1 VLLPRWARCPGT
13 TQARCLCYF
22 KDGQDARGQHRQD
35 ACATSKTGKM
45 PGDNT
50 GKMPVLLQRRAR
62 CPGTT
67 QARCPGTTQAGCLC
81 YFKDGQ
87 DARGQH
93 RQDACATSK
102 MGKMPGDTGKMPV
115 LLPRNA
121 KAVNTNKTS
130 DLLHFLFADSPV
142 RRFSDSFPLPTG
154 N

>member
-1 VLLPRWARCPGT
+1 
-13 TQARCLCYF
+13 
-22 KDGQDARGQHRQD
+22 
-35 ACATSKTGKM
+35 M

-62 CPGTT
+62 CPGTQARCLCYFQDGQDARGHRQDACAT
-67 QARCPGTTQAGCLC
+67 SKTGKMPGDTGKMPVLLQRRARCPGTQAGCLC